1 MFNKSFTLMKKLK
14 LFLACLLAVV
24 TTTLSAQSVRVSG
37 TVTDASTGEGIPS
50 ASILVRGTLTGTS
63 TDLNGN
69 YSIQVPAG
77 SVLEFSSIGYVS
89 VSEAINGRTIINVAL
104 EPDSEFLDDVIVVA
118 YGTASRASFT
128 GSAVQ
133 VKGDEIARV
142 SNESLDKG
150 LIGRVS
156 GVRISS
162 DNGDPGSAASI
173 QIRGVGSVSA
183 GTTPLYVI
191 DGVIIDPSSDG
202 DVNVGYKS
210 TGVLNSI
217 NPDDIESMTVLKD
230 AAAASLYGSRAAN
243 GVILITTKRGTTG
256 KIQVTYTGEYG
267 FSQVANMKAFDIMDG
282 PTFMQWIADSYDGYY
297 NVYGGYPWG
306 TITVDGISSWFWD
319 SSGNTSTKWQNEVF
333 RNAPTTNHQ
342 IGLSAGNER
351 TQVYAGLGYTDNKG
365 VVIGSSFN
373 RLSGRLNVDHKVND
387 WLKASFRQMLSFNK
401 TDGYAD
407 QSDQEQGWGNSSP
420 TSSIFQ
426 QDPTAPVYDENGEFL
441 NGTSWSGSADNPHLA
456 FEEDSYEYYNT
467 NATRSI
473 SNIDFTVTF
482 APWLNLTNTFG
493 YDWMDSRQYM
503 WWGPTSIDG
512 GSYNGLKS
520 QYDMQTKTLSNSTVL
535 HFDKTWGDH
544 SLTALAGYEYSDHY
558 SDFMYA
564 STSFFP
570 FDDLTA
576 LSVGQ
581 QNGAAGSS
589 DRAVMNSI
597 LASANYNYADRY
609 YLSASFRRDGS
620 SRLSK
625 ENRWANFWSVSG
637 AWRLSKEAFLEG
649 NPLFADF
656 KIKASYGTNGNLPGG
671 YYSYKKNY
679 ATGAIYAD
687 VPAIYPSSHGNDAL
701 GWEKSQNF
709 NVGFEW
715 NMFDRVILGVEYYDK
730 LTSSLLFPRP
740 LSIITGYSSYTDNIG
755 NLKNYGIEVEL
766 TSRNIVTNDF
776 QWTTNFNFTWQKNKI
791 TELPDHQDIVAGDG
805 GLYLLREGLSM
816 YTFNLPVFKGV
827 NRETGLGEFWIDPED
842 ESKGVTNYYSKAGST
857 IVGKGLPDFTGGMTN
872 TLTYKNFDLSCL
884 ISYQFGASLFDYME
898 YFTVSDGVRMGSFNQ
913 LAKAA
918 DYWTPDNP
926 DAKWPRVIY
935 GNPYRSD
942 RWSSRHIKS
951 TDNIRVREITF
962 GYTQPFKKVI
972 ESLRIYVKATNPFM
986 VWSATPDVDPDVPIN
1001 GYRTVDVPVTRS
1013 FVAGVNIRF

>member
-1 MFNKSFTLMKKLK
+1 MLMKKLK

-24 TTTLSAQSVRVSG
+24 TTSLSAQSVRVSG

-50 ASILVRGTLTGTS
+50 ASVLVRGTLTGTS

-77 SVLEFSSIGYVS
+77 SVLEFSSIGYVT
-89 VSEAINGRTIINVAL
+89 VSEAINGRTIINAAL

-142 SNESLDKG
+142 SNESIDKG
-150 LIGRVS
+150 LVGRVS

-162 DNGDPGSAASI
+162 DNGDPGSAATI

-183 GTTPLYVI
+183 TTTPLYVI

-210 TGVLNSI
+210 TAVLNSI

-256 KIQVTYTGEYG
+256 KTTVTYSGEAG
-267 FSQVANMKAFDIMDG
+267 ITQVANMKAFDIMDG
-282 PTFMQWIADSYDGYY
+282 PTFMQWVADSYDGYY
-297 NVYGGYPWG
+297 NVYAGYPIG
-306 TITVDGISSWFWD
+306 TITKDMIASWFYD
-319 SSGNTSTKWQNEVF
+319 PSGNTSTKWQNEVF
-333 RNAPTTNHQ
+333 QNAMTTNHQ

-401 TDGYAD
+401 TNGYAD

-426 QDPTAPVYDENGEFL
+426 QDPTAPAYDANGELL

-467 NATRSI
+467 NTTRSI
-473 SNIDFTVTF
+473 SNVDFTLTF

-535 HFDKTWGDH
+535 HFDKSWGDH
-544 SLTALAGYEYSDHY
+544 SVTALAGYEYSDHF
-558 SDFMYA
+558 SDYMYA

-581 QNGAAGSS
+581 TNGAAGSS
-589 DRAVMNSI
+589 DRAVMHSV
-597 LASANYNYADRY
+597 LGSVNYNFADRY
-609 YLSASFRRDGS
+609 YLSGSFRRDGS

-671 YYSYKKNY
+671 YYAYKKNY
-679 ATGAIYAD
+679 GTGALYAE
-687 VPAIYPSSHGNDAL
+687 VPSIYPSSHGNEML

-740 LSIITGYSSYTDNIG
+740 LSIVTGYSSYTDNIG

-776 QWTTNFNFTWQKNKI
+776 QWITNFNFTWQKNKI
-791 TELPDHQDIVAGDG
+791 TELPDHQDIYAGDG
-805 GLYLLREGLSM
+805 GLYLLREGESM
-816 YTFNLPVFKGV
+816 YTFFLPVFKGV
-827 NRETGLGEFWIDPED
+827 NRENGLGEFWIDPED

-884 ISYQFGASLFDYME
+884 ISYQFGAVLFDYME

-913 LAKAA
+913 LAKGA

-942 RWSSRHIKS
+942 RWSTRHIKS

-1013 FVAGVNIRF
+1013 FVAGVNVRF